1 MSGTTGRSSGRP
13 RTAEELHGQWR
24 THGGVVLE
32 AVNAPAYLV
41 SNIFFGL
48 SVAPGVTGLTL
59 LTLAIAVDAMV
70 LGIIAGALVA
80 LSLTLVA
87 FGARQ
92 RRACHRRPAPVWTVD
107 RRGVTID
114 GVGPVPWGELEP
126 PRWRLEFAPTHG
138 GLQWV
143 RALPLTPPG
152 RRRALDLHPQARAV
166 LNVAATPVG
175 SRTPLLHS
183 VRIPVM
189 KGASRR
195 EFVTFLAHAHAE
207 MRNP

>member
-1 MSGTTGRSSGRP
+1 MSDTTGRSTGRP

-24 THGGVVLE
+24 TRGEVVLE
-32 AVNAPAYLV
+32 AVNASAYLV

-59 LTLAIAVDAMV
+59 LVLAIAVGAV
-70 LGIIAGALVA
+70 RLGIIAGALVA

-92 RRACHRRPAPVWTVD
+92 RRACHRRPAPVWAVD

-126 PRWRLEFAPTHG
+126 PRWRLEFTPTHG
-138 GLQWV
+138 GLKWV

-189 KGASRR
+189 KGTPRG